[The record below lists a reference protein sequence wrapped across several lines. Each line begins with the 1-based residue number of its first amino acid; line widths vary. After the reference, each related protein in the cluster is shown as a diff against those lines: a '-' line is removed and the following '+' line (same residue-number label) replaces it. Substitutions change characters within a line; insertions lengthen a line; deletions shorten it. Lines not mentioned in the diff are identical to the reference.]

1 MSSKLKTLKEA
12 IAMIK
17 DKDTVAFGG
26 FVGSGHPEELSKA
39 IEENFIEKKK
49 PEGLTLVYA
58 AGQGDGKT
66 KGLNHLGHEGLVSKI
81 IGGHWGLA
89 PKLAKLAL
97 ENKIE
102 AYNLPQGVISHL
114 YRDIAAG
121 KPGTITHVGLKTF
134 VDPRIDGGK
143 LNVITKKDI
152 VKVIEIE
159 GKEYLFY
166 KAFPINVALIR
177 ATYADDSG
185 NATMEKEAATLD
197 GLSMAQAAK
206 NSGGIVILQVER
218 IVANGTLDPRKVKI
232 PGILVDA
239 IVIGKPE
246 NHMQTFNE
254 QYNPSYNGEIKMT
267 VSNIENLK
275 LDERKIISRRAAMEL
290 IPYAIT
296 NLGIGMPEGISM
308 VANEEGIGHEMKL
321 TLESGPIGGIPAG
334 GLSFGAAINPESII
348 DQSNQFDF
356 YDGGGLDIAFLGLAQ
371 CDERGNINVSKFG
384 PKIAGCGGFIN
395 ITQNSK
401 KVVFCGTF
409 TAGGLNIEIN
419 DGKLNILQ
427 EGKSNKFIKNVEQIT
442 FSGEYAVDVSQPVL
456 YITERAVFKLS
467 NKGVVLIEIAP
478 GVDLEKDIIAHMGF
492 KPIISP
498 NLVVMDERIFGEKK
512 MELRFIPKF

>member
-1 MSSKLKTLKEA
+1 MGSKLRTLKEA
-12 IAMIK
+12 IEMIK

-26 FVGSGHPEELSKA
+26 FVGSGHPEELSRA

-89 PKLAKLAL
+89 PKLAKLAI

-143 LNVITKKDI
+143 LNNFTKKDI
-152 VKVIEIE
+152 VKVIEID

-206 NSGGIVILQVER
+206 NSGGIVILQVEKV
-218 IVANGTLDPRKVKI
+218 VANGSLDPRKVKI

-246 NHMQTFNE
+246 NHMQTFIE
-254 QYNPSYNGEIKMT
+254 QYNPSYNGEIKMALD
-267 VSNIENLK
+267 NIQSLK

-290 IPYAIT
+290 TLSAIT

-308 VANEEGIGHEMKL
+308 VANEEGIANEMKL
-321 TLESGPIGGIPAG
+321 TLESGPIGGIP
-334 GLSFGAAINPESII
+334 
-348 DQSNQFDF
+348 
-356 YDGGGLDIAFLGLAQ
+356 
-371 CDERGNINVSKFG
+371 
-384 PKIAGCGGFIN
+384 
-395 ITQNSK
+395 
-401 KVVFCGTF
+401 
-409 TAGGLNIEIN
+409 
-419 DGKLNILQ
+419 
-427 EGKSNKFIKNVEQIT
+427 
-442 FSGEYAVDVSQPVL
+442 
-456 YITERAVFKLS
+456 RA
-467 NKGVVLIEIAP
+467 
-478 GVDLEKDIIAHMGF
+478 D
-492 KPIISP
+492 
-498 NLVVMDERIFGEKK
+498 
-512 MELRFIPKF
+512 